1 MGAKLTKMDGMLESE
16 LLRYRLPW
24 PSTSAYPGAH
34 LGQITGT
41 GQLFKQFLPLM
52 ASPDPRRIDLRA
64 SVLDP
69 FNSYRVRAY
78 QQQSAISVYLLADLS
93 ASMGYG
99 SKQQSMVRFLL
110 NAAHSAALYRD
121 SFGFVGGHDDIEQR
135 WLLPAGQNLNRVELI
150 AAELASASLQGRAK
164 GLLKAPVLLPDRR
177 SLVFILSDFYWLLDD
192 LRRLLGALQAHD
204 VVPLVLWD
212 SHEYDWLP
220 VWGIVGFQDM
230 EGGRRRALIMRP
242 SLRQKII
249 AAYEN
254 RRKMLCGIFRSF
266 GNEPVF
272 LESCDISLINRHLLQ
287 RAA

>member
-1 MGAKLTKMDGMLESE
+1 MTVKSSKMAE
-16 LLRYRLPW
+16 LLQYRLPW
-24 PSTSAYPGAH
+24 PSSSVYPGAH

-41 GQLFKQFLPLM
+41 GQLFKQFQPLM

-69 FNSYRVRAY
+69 FDSYRVRVY
-78 QQQSAISVYLLADLS
+78 QQLSAISVYVIADLS

-99 SKQQSMVRFLL
+99 LKQQSLARFLL

-121 SFGFVGGHDDIEQR
+121 SFGFIGGHDDIEQR
-135 WLLPAGQNLNRVELI
+135 WLLPAGQNLSRIEFI
-150 AAELASASLQGRAK
+150 ASDLATKRLQGRAK
-164 GLLKAPVLLPDRR
+164 GLLKAPAYLPARK
-177 SLVFILSDFYWLLDD
+177 SLVFIVSDFYWPLDD

-212 SHEYDWLP
+212 SHEYDRLP
-220 VWGIVGFQDM
+220 VWGMVGFQDM
-230 EGGRRRALIMRP
+230 ERGRRRALFMRP
-242 SLRQKII
+242 SLHWKIV
-249 AAYEN
+249 AAYEK
-254 RRKMLCGIFRSF
+254 RRNMLSGLFRSF

-272 LESCDISLINRHLLQ
+272 LEGCDIPLINRHLQQ